1 MALTPEQQQ
10 QLEWQQAQTAA
21 NQAEILKGR
30 RMEAVRIAREV
41 LAENDRNKPV
51 GERGVTA
58 QDITTFAESIVTY
71 INQ

>member
-1 MALTPEQQQ
+1 MALTTEQQNQ
-10 QLEWQQAQTAA
+10 IEFQQAQAA
-21 NQAEILKGR
+21 LSQAGELKNR

>member
-10 QLEWQQAQTAA
+10 QLEWQQAQAAA
-21 NQAEILKGR
+21 NQADNLKSR

-71 INQ
+71 VNQ

>member
-1 MALTPEQQQ
+1 MALTQEQLDNIEYQKA
-10 QLEWQQAQTAA
+10 AQKMS
-21 NQAEILKGR
+21 N
-30 RMEAVRIAREV
+30 RMEAIRIAQAV

-58 QDITTFAESIVTY
+58 QDITTFAESLVTY

>member
-10 QLEWQQAQTAA
+10 QLEWQQAQAA
-21 NQAEILKGR
+21 SNQANEMKHR

-41 LAENDRNKPV
+41 LAENDRNRPV

-58 QDITTFAESIVTY
+58 QDITAFAELLVTY

>member
-1 MALTPEQQQ
+1 MALTPEQQNQ
-10 QLEWQQAQTAA
+10 IEFQAAQSAA
-21 NQAEILKGR
+21 NQNNEMKSR
-30 RMEAVRIAREV
+30 RMEAIRIAREV

-58 QDITTFAESIVTY
+58 QDITTFAESLVTY